1 MIRYECDKCGLGM
14 AANDP
19 QRYIVRL
26 EVFAAAG
33 HIDLDGE
40 VEEEPGK
47 GMRKVI
53 QELSQADPDEVEDQ
67 TYRLLRFDLCNAC
80 RRHLLI
86 NPLESSAPIDR
97 SSDGPTT

>member
-1 MIRYECDKCGLGM
+1 MIRYECDKCGVAM

-33 HIDLDGE
+33 HIDLGGE
-40 VEEEPGK
+40 VEEEPGTALSE
-47 GMRKVI
+47 VI
-53 QELSQADPDEVEDQ
+53 RDLSQADPDEVEDQ

-80 RRHLLI
+80 RRHLLAH
-86 NPLESSAPIDR
+86 PLERSVPID
-97 SSDGPTT
+97 PTPDNPAT